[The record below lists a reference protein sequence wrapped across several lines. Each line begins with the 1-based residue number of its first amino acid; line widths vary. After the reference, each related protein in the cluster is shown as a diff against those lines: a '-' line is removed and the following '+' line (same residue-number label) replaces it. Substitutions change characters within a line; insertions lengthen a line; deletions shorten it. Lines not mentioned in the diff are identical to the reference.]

1 MKRMTKWK
9 IEKILIGQCCLYD
22 NEHHIVYINGERK
35 ELDTQSFVELLKENN
50 SSLEVCKKSCYHIGK

>member
-22 NEHHIVYINGERK
+22 NEHHIVYVNGERK
-35 ELDTQSFVELLKENN
+35 ELDTQSLVELLKENN
-50 SSLEVCKKSCYHIGK
+50 SPVEVCRKSCYHIGK